1 MTRSD
6 ILHATSL
13 CAMKA
18 QQPTAK
24 DFRDLIRILRYV
36 KGSMNYGLKFSA
48 YGDFNLVASVDTS
61 FACHADYKSHT
72 GYVISLGDDIPFY
85 CRSTKQKITTTSSTE
100 AEYVGIY
107 EIVKEIVWFRSLL
120 ATLGIQVRKRPTVI
134 FHDNSSAIQ
143 IAQGRGDHHKQKHIN
158 VKYHYTREQVA
169 NKVIKLEFVPSTQM
183 VADLLTKPL
192 TADVFN
198 RFRKR
203 IVSKLD

>member
-1 MTRSD
+1 M
-6 ILHATSL
+6 
-13 CAMKA
+13 
-18 QQPTAK
+18 
-24 DFRDLIRILRYV
+24 
-36 KGSMNYGLKFSA
+36 
-48 YGDFNLVASVDTS
+48 DTS

-85 CRSTKQKITTTSSTE
+85 CRSTKQTITTTSSTE